1 MGMADDFGGEGCA
14 ALGGDELGIVGD
26 GATKA

>member
-1 MGMADDFGGEGCA
+1 MADDFGGEGCA